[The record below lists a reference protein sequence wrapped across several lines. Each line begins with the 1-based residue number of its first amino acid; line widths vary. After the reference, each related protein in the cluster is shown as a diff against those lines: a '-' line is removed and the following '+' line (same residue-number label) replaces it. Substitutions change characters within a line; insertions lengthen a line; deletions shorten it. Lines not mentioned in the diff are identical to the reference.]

1 MRNLF
6 FLVIVAGFINPAQS
20 QTRTEK
26 TIAVKPGQQVEMNFK
41 FPELISIKTW
51 DQNEIKVVA
60 TVSINNGTNDDAFE
74 IQTES
79 GDRVTVRSTV
89 KNYEDL
95 PRNMMIRHRGED
107 YFFNTSD
114 PRAPEILKF
123 KAENGDGYEYM
134 QNGVIMDITLE
145 IMVPKGISLDV
156 DAKHGLVEMVG
167 ATEAIEINSKFGGI
181 DVSVDSQVSNSMQ
194 VRTKFGEVY
203 SNLDMTFSTRDRYDI
218 GRWVTLD
225 GKGQGA
231 STSQY
236 FKSEFGNVYLR
247 KR

>member
-1 MRNLF
+1 MKYLLF
-6 FLVIVAGFINPAQS
+6 LLITVGVSYMTQS

-26 TIAVKPGQQVEMNFK
+26 TIAVRSGQIVEMNFK
-41 FPELISIKTW
+41 HPELISIKAW

-60 TVSINNGTNDDAFE
+60 IVSINNGGNDDAFE
-74 IQTES
+74 IEMES
-79 GDRVTVRSTV
+79 SDKVSVRSRV

-95 PRNMMIRHRGED
+95 PRNIMIRHRGED

-114 PRAPEILKF
+114 PNAPEVQKF

-134 QNGVIMDITLE
+134 QRGVIMDITLE
-145 IMVPKGISLDV
+145 IMVPRGISLDV
-156 DAKHGLVEMVG
+156 DAKHGLVEVEG
-167 ATEAIEINSKFGGI
+167 FTKNIEIDSKFGGI
-181 DVSVDSQVSNSMQ
+181 DVSVDAQVNNSMQ

-203 SNLDMTFSTRDRYDI
+203 SNLDMTFSTRDSYDI
-218 GRWVTLD
+218 GRWVTLE
-225 GKGQGA
+225 GKGRGS

>member
-6 FLVIVAGFINPAQS
+6 FLVIVAGFIHPVQS

-26 TIAVKPGQQVEMNFK
+26 TIAVTPGQEVEMNFK
-41 FPELISIKTW
+41 HPELITIKTW
-51 DQNEIKVVA
+51 DQNQIKVVA

-74 IQTES
+74 IEMEN
-79 GDRVTVRSTV
+79 GDKVSVNSRVR
-89 KNYEDL
+89 NYEDL
-95 PRNMMIRHRGED
+95 PQKIVIRHRGED

-114 PRAPEILKF
+114 PNSPEVMKF
-123 KAENGDGYEYM
+123 KAENGDSYEYM
-134 QNGVIMDITLE
+134 QRGVIMDITLE

-156 DAKHGLVEMVG
+156 DAKHGLVEVEG
-167 ATEAIEINSKFGGI
+167 FTEDIEINSKFGGI
-181 DVSVDSQVSNSMQ
+181 DVSVDAQVNNSMQ

-203 SNLDMTFSTRDRYDI
+203 SNLDMTFSTQDRYDV
-218 GRWVTLD
+218 GRWLTLD
-225 GKGQGA
+225 GKGRGS